1 MLSFCQAA
9 VCLDFR
15 QEWQQP
21 EKQNRLKRCGV
32 GKVLRKKIV
41 KQSVPI
47 RLAEQLHAVFRVLG
61 KIYRN
66 IEFSVMREAKTIEA
80 GCIGAVRKQLPGNFF
95 QSLTVLKTSAEVS
108 NLRAVRK

>member
-1 MLSFCQAA
+1 MLSFCEAA

-15 QEWQQP
+15 QEGQQP

-47 RLAEQLHAVFRVLG
+47 RLAEQLHSVFSVLG
-61 KIYRN
+61 KVCRN
-66 IEFSVMREAKTIEA
+66 IEVSVMHEAKYLENRKGWIRMTGWAEF
-80 GCIGAVRKQLPGNFF
+80 IGI
-95 QSLTVLKTSAEVS
+95 
-108 NLRAVRK
+108 

>member
-1 MLSFCQAA
+1 MLSFCEAA

-15 QEWQQP
+15 QEGQQP

-41 KQSVPI
+41 KQHVPI

-61 KIYRN
+61 KIDRN
-66 IEFSVMREAKTIEA
+66 IEVSVMREAKY
-80 GCIGAVRKQLPGNFF
+80 
-95 QSLTVLKTSAEVS
+95 
-108 NLRAVRK
+108 

>member
-1 MLSFCQAA
+1 MLSFCEAA

-15 QEWQQP
+15 QEGQQP

-32 GKVLRKKIV
+32 GRVLRKKIA

-61 KIYRN
+61 KMDRN
-66 IEFSVMREAKTIEA
+66 IE
-80 GCIGAVRKQLPGNFF
+80 
-95 QSLTVLKTSAEVS
+95 TSAKREVFG
-108 NLRAVRK
+108 K